1 MEKTDNKFKLIF
13 TGIFVFFILA
23 GLLAFS
29 MFRSSNTASNQP
41 TINIWGTVD
50 QTIFDNFISKYNQDN
65 GAELKLTYTQ
75 HDISTIDN
83 DLIEAIATG
92 KGPDVILIPQE
103 LMDRYSD
110 KVTFI
115 TTSITQRT
123 FLNTYIP
130 EAQLYIQPQGI
141 FAVPFFVD
149 PLVMYWNK
157 DLFTNAAI
165 ATPPTTWS
173 QFPLLAGK
181 LNVIDQNGNIT
192 QSVAS
197 FGEYGNVDNAKALL
211 STLIMQAGSPIVT
224 FDSSKGSYVSALYQK
239 SATSVTVPADSA
251 LTFFTDYS
259 NPKESV
265 YSWNSSLPSSKQS
278 FLAGNLAVYF
288 GFASEASDIANK
300 NPNLNFDVAEVPQT
314 LNATEKITFGELY
327 GFAFLKSS
335 PNITPAFTIVS
346 TLTSPSAVA
355 EFLQF
360 SGGAPARTDL
370 IAGGTAD
377 PRKTVFYNSALIARG
392 WVDPNMSSTNQ
403 IFGNMVSDI
412 TTGNLTVDDS
422 VQKADTELS
431 NLFQ

>member
-13 TGIFVFFILA
+13 TGVFVFFIIA

-65 GAELKLTYTQ
+65 GAELKLAYTE

-211 STLIMQAGSPIVT
+211 STLIMQAGSPIVSP
-224 FDSSKGSYVSALYQK
+224 DSSTNSFVSALYQK
-239 SATSVTVPADSA
+239 SATSITVPADSA

-265 YSWNSSLPSSKQS
+265 YSWNSSLPSSKAIIPCRKPCDL
-278 FLAGNLAVYF
+278 FRFRFRGNGYR
-288 GFASEASDIANK
+288 
-300 NPNLNFDVAEVPQT
+300 Q
-314 LNATEKITFGELY
+314 
-327 GFAFLKSS
+327 
-335 PNITPAFTIVS
+335 
-346 TLTSPSAVA
+346 
-355 EFLQF
+355 
-360 SGGAPARTDL
+360 
-370 IAGGTAD
+370 
-377 PRKTVFYNSALIARG
+377 
-392 WVDPNMSSTNQ
+392 
-403 IFGNMVSDI
+403 
-412 TTGNLTVDDS
+412 
-422 VQKADTELS
+422 
-431 NLFQ
+431 